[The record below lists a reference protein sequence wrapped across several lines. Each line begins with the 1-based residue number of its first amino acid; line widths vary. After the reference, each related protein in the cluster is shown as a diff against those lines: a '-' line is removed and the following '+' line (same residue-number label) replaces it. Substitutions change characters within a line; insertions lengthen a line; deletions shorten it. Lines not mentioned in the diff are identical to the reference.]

1 MNLTLIGQRLR
12 EARLHK
18 GLTQQD
24 LADQCGI
31 TKSMLS
37 KIENG
42 HSPAALATFSKI
54 AKNLDLPLSWF
65 LQDDDDDRPVVTV
78 GANNRGVRSGGD
90 EIGYVYETLANKS
103 RFSYIE
109 PTVVTVPAALDNYEL
124 FTHDEDEF
132 IYVLEGSIY
141 LNHDGKS
148 YPLSVGDSAYFD
160 GTKPH
165 IFLPREKQE
174 AKVITIYVSN
184 GRKV

>member
-1 MNLTLIGQRLR
+1 MNLILIGQRLR

-18 GLTQQD
+18 ELTQQE

-54 AKNLDLPLSWF
+54 AKNLDLPLTWF
-65 LQDDDDDRPVVTV
+65 LQDDDDERLVIIV
-78 GANNRGVRSGGD
+78 GASNRGVRMGGN

-109 PTVVTVPAALDNYEL
+109 PTVVTVPAILENYEL

-141 LNHDGKS
+141 LNHDGNL

-160 GTKPH
+160 GKKPH
-165 IFLPREKQE
+165 VFLPREKQE
-174 AKVITIYVSN
+174 AKVIAIYVSN
-184 GRKV
+184 GRR